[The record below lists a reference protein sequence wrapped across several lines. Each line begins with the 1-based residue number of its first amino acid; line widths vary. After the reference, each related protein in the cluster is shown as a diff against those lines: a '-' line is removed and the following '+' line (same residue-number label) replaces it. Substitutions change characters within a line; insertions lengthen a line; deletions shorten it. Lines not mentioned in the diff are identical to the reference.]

1 MRIDCKVGSYGD
13 LKKGEIDIRQDLI
26 EVFKMFKGMT
36 RIRLQELFTLEEI
49 NIRYGDGAGNTV
61 ENSSIFSLI

>member
-1 MRIDCKVGSYGD
+1 
-13 LKKGEIDIRQDLI
+13 
-26 EVFKMFKGMT
+26 MFKGMT
-36 RIRLQELFTLEEI
+36 RIRLQELFTLEEN